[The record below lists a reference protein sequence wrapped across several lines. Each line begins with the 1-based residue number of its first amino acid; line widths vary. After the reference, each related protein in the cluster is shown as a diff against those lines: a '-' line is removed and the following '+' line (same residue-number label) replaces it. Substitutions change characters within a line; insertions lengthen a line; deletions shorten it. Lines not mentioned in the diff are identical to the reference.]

1 MMSSWKSYFKKIKPS
16 LGARSETFGQIF
28 EYLDG
33 CIGFKAP
40 VIVETGT
47 YREENNYTGDGCSTL
62 LFDNYSKERD
72 GTVISIDI
80 DPEACKLSRKNTGNN
95 TEVICGDSVEEL
107 SGLTGRADLLY
118 LDSYNI
124 ENWREDWAPAS
135 HHLKELFAAKSIIRP
150 GTLIVVDDNIITPDG
165 IRLGKGRLIYEIM
178 DAIGIEPHFDNYQ
191 IGWIWKEDDLD

>member
-1 MMSSWKSYFKKIKPS
+1 MSFWKTYFKKVQPS
-16 LGARSETFGQIF
+16 LGARKETFGQIF

-33 CIGFKAP
+33 CIGYKCP

-62 LFDNYSKERD
+62 LFDNYAKAHD

-80 DPEACKLSRKNTGNN
+80 DPEACKLSRENTGKN

-107 SGLTGRADLLY
+107 GALTGRADLLY

-124 ENWREDWAPAS
+124 ENWFEDWAPAA
-135 HHLKELFAAKSIIRP
+135 HHLKELFAAKSIIKP
-150 GTLIVVDDNIITPDG
+150 GTLIVVDDNVKSKDG
-165 IRLGKGRLIYEIM
+165 RRLGKGRLVYEIM
-178 DAIGIEPHFDNYQ
+178 DALNIIPLFDEYQ
-191 IGWIWKEDDLD
+191 IGWIWKEDT

>member
-1 MMSSWKSYFKKIKPS
+1 MQIMSFWKKYFKKIKPS

-28 EYLDG
+28 EHLDG

-62 LFDNYSKERD
+62 LFDNYAKERD

-80 DPEACKLSRKNTGNN
+80 DSEACKLSRKNTGNN

-107 SGLTGRADLLY
+107 SALTGRADLLY

-124 ENWREDWAPAS
+124 ENWMEDWAPAA
-135 HHLKELFAAKSIIRP
+135 HHLKELFAAKSIINP
-150 GTLIVVDDNIITPDG
+150 GTLIVVDDNIMTKDG

-178 DAIGIEPHFDNYQ
+178 DAIGIEPYFDKYQ
-191 IGWIWKEDDLD
+191 IGWIWKED

>member
-1 MMSSWKSYFKKIKPS
+1 MSFWKKYFKKIKPS
-16 LGARSETFGQIF
+16 LGSRGETFGKIF
-28 EYLDG
+28 EHLDG

-62 LFDNYSKERD
+62 LFDNYAKERD

-80 DPEACKLSRKNTGNN
+80 DPEACKLSRENTGDN

-107 SGLTGRADLLY
+107 AGLTGRADLLY

-124 ENWREDWAPAS
+124 ENWMEDWASSA
-135 HHLKELFAAKSIIRP
+135 HHLKELFAAKSIIKP
-150 GTLIVVDDNIITPDG
+150 GTLIVVDDNIMTTDG

-178 DAIGIEPHFDNYQ
+178 DAIGIEPYFDEYQ
-191 IGWIWKEDDLD
+191 IGWIWKED